1 MIIQYPI
8 VQYPD
13 VTTRDVE
20 NLLASLGLDHG
31 RVHPITGGW
40 SYWTFEV
47 ESDGHGEQAESRKSG
62 DSSKPG
68 ESHKP
73 CESHNPGWIFRFP
86 RNSVVAENLQKEQAL
101 LPVVAPRVDFAVPR
115 FEHAGF
121 WNGQP
126 FAGYRRIPGRP
137 LSDHPFNNRGL
148 ADETGGSVASALS
161 SREITDAT
169 ARSIA
174 AELPST
180 LASALSSL
188 HAIPTSLVAEAC
200 AAEPTVDAWRQR
212 YFVLR
217 ETVRAQVSPRLDSR
231 TIDALERGF
240 ERFLQDELATLK
252 DVALV
257 HCDLGC
263 EHILIGDD
271 GTTVNGL
278 IDFED
283 ATIGDPTIDFV
294 GIFVTYGMKAVER
307 VRAGYRRALDEH
319 FERRLHF
326 YTWMASCH
334 EVIYGLEEGKADAVE
349 DGVEGLRTRLCS
361 AGLC

>member
-47 ESDGHGEQAESRKSG
+47 ESDGHGDQAESRKSG
-62 DSSKPG
+62 ESYKPG
-68 ESHKP
+68 ESRKP
-73 CESHNPGWIFRFP
+73 CECHNPGWIFRFP
-86 RNSVVAENLQKEQAL
+86 RNSVVAENLQKEQAV
-101 LPVVAPRVDFAVPR
+101 LPIVASRVDFAVPR

-121 WNGQP
+121 RNGQP
-126 FAGYRRIPGRP
+126 FAGYRWIPGRP

-148 ADETGGSVASALS
+148 DDETGGSVASAHS
-161 SREITDAT
+161 SRELPAVT
-169 ARSIA
+169 AEAIA
-174 AELPST
+174 AT
-180 LASALSSL
+180 LSSL

-200 AAEPTVDAWRQR
+200 AVEPTVDAWQQR
-212 YFVLR
+212 YHALR
-217 ETVRAQVSPRLDSR
+217 ETVRTMVSPLLDSR
-231 TIDALERGF
+231 LLDAVERGF
-240 ERFLQDELATLK
+240 ERFLQDELETLY

-263 EHILIGDD
+263 EHVLTGDD

-307 VRAGYRRALDEH
+307 VRAGYLLELDDN
-319 FERRLHF
+319 FERRLRF

-334 EVIYGLEEGKADAVE
+334 EVIYGLDEGKADVVE
-349 DGVEGLRTRLCS
+349 DGVEGLSTRLGS

>member
-1 MIIQYPI
+1 MNGHSKDGLIIQYPI

-20 NLLASLGLDHG
+20 NLLASLGLDYG

-62 DSSKPG
+62 ESSKPG
-68 ESHKP
+68 ESHK
-73 CESHNPGWIFRFP
+73 PGWIFRFP
-86 RNSVVAENLQKEQAL
+86 RNSVVAENLQKEQAV
-101 LPVVAPRVDFAVPR
+101 LPVVAPQVDFAVPC
-115 FEHAGF
+115 FEHAGY

-137 LSDHPFNNRGL
+137 LSDHPLNSRGL
-148 ADETGGSVASALS
+148 DDGTGGSVAAAHS
-161 SREITDAT
+161 SRELPAVT
-169 ARSIA
+169 AEAIA
-174 AELPST
+174 AT
-180 LASALSSL
+180 LSSL
-188 HAIPTSLVAEAC
+188 HDVPTSLVAEAC